1 MQDCHCYTTWQSLA
15 TYAIVVGQSYKTNAK
30 AFHHTLSLSH
40 TCSAWRRTSHFQ
52 NHHERSAQ
60 RKRASK
66 ARKNSTSWPWNRRS
80 CGPKFGPRSGPRRKY
95 THTRKTVS
103 QNLISAVIRLLGGFK
118 NEPRKW
124 TRFGGRLSQTRGQK
138 KGSAWVA
145 PWIPRSPVNALFSTT
160 PPISTPQQLSSDM
173 RRRYT
178 HCNASL
184 GNSHKAINQ
193 SEAYV
198 KTPNTLFCFHSE
210 AELQLFTLREP

>member
-1 MQDCHCYTTWQSLA
+1 MSRLRTRFSASTAKRNFSCSHSESLEGA
-15 TYAIVVGQSYKTNAK
+15 RLPLLHDLACKALLLMAYAIVVGQSYKTNAK

-60 RKRASK
+60 RKCASK

-103 QNLISAVIRLLGGFK
+103 QNLISAVVRLLGGFK

-145 PWIPRSPVNALFSTT
+145 P
-160 PPISTPQQLSSDM
+160 
-173 RRRYT
+173 
-178 HCNASL
+178 
-184 GNSHKAINQ
+184 
-193 SEAYV
+193 
-198 KTPNTLFCFHSE
+198 
-210 AELQLFTLREP
+210 